1 MKASSREEPSSVSTP
16 RLVDLH
22 THSNYSDGLLSPTAL
37 VEEAGLRGVQFLGL
51 TDHDTVA
58 GIPEARVAGQR
69 LGVEII
75 PGVELSTS
83 LAGGEGVH
91 LLGYFLDVASPVLL
105 EGLAGYARAREER
118 MTRMIE
124 RLLRIGVSIDADE
137 VRALIGHGTAGRP
150 HLARALVTGGY
161 AKSVPDA
168 FDRYIGQGQPAYVP
182 RPRVDPRDAIA
193 LVRAAG
199 GVPVLAHPFW
209 PGGVESVLDSLVP
222 AGLLGMEVDYGEYTL
237 EDRETLRAI
246 AARRGLIATG
256 GSDFHGVDR
265 GSGRELGMA
274 PVPLAAVA
282 ALRAATVALTPDP
295 SPVEPGVGSVDV
307 GL

>member
-1 MKASSREEPSSVSTP
+1 
-16 RLVDLH
+16 
-22 THSNYSDGLLSPTAL
+22 